1 MPGWSGDAAEMC
13 QRVEKPWIQRRRKD
27 GGRPEEV
34 GLSGT
39 ISDSRNKLKE
49 NDGVAVSPE
58 CLAFLCLSNTK
69 IVFLLEMHSV
79 YSSF

>member
-1 MPGWSGDAAEMC
+1 MPGWSWDAAEMRR
-13 QRVEKPWIQRRRKD
+13 RVEKPWRRRRRKD
-27 GGRPEEV
+27 GGRPEEA

-39 ISDSRNKLKE
+39 ISDSMNKLKE
-49 NDGVAVSPE
+49 NDGAAVSPE

-79 YSSF
+79 YCSF